1 MDESTGNSG
10 QHFLPLSP
18 GDSHQ
23 LHPKLVPGT
32 RHHFD
37 TCIEALTEAEASRN
51 HLSSEGN
58 RLLGSEIQER
68 QLQNKLSSKEDG

>member
-1 MDESTGNSG
+1 MHESIGNSG
-10 QHFLPLSP
+10 QHFLPVLP

-32 RHHFD
+32 RHNSD
-37 TCIEALTEAEASRN
+37 TCIEALTQAEASRK

-58 RLLGSEIQER
+58 WLLGSEIQER
-68 QLQNKLSSKEDG
+68 QLQNELSSEEDG